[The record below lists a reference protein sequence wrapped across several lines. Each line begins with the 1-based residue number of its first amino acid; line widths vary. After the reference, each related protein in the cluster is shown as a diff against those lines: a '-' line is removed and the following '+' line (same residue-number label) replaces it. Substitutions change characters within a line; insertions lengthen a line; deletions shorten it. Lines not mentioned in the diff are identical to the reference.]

1 MTPGVSVMTDG
12 EGRMRMKRFAFR
24 NRFLSAIQ
32 ELVIRFFD
40 DSVGRGAAT
49 LAYFLLFSFFPTLM
63 FINSLVGLMNI
74 DPMELADL
82 LSRVLPT
89 ELTNMVQG
97 YLGYINTLQS
107 RSLMITGLV
116 LTLYSFSRVV
126 AELTI
131 ALNRAHRIEKDR
143 GLLGRTAVSVVFTIS
158 MMVSIY
164 GAMILVLL
172 GERVLRFAGKFF
184 PHLNGYVALW
194 ITLRFSVIALI
205 MFVLFTFLYY
215 IVPNTRLR
223 IREVVPGAFAAMIS
237 WVIISLGFSFYVD
250 NMARYSMLYGSLGA
264 LMILMLWLYLT
275 GVVLIMGGE
284 LNHVLIQA
292 REKKS

>member
-1 MTPGVSVMTDG
+1 MTDG

-143 GLLGRTAVSVVFTIS
+143 GLLGRTAVSVVFTVS

-172 GERVLRFAGKFF
+172 GERVLRFAGEFF
-184 PHLNGYVALW
+184 PHLNSYVALW
-194 ITLRFSVIALI
+194 NTLRFSVIALI

-215 IVPNTRLR
+215 IVPNTPLR